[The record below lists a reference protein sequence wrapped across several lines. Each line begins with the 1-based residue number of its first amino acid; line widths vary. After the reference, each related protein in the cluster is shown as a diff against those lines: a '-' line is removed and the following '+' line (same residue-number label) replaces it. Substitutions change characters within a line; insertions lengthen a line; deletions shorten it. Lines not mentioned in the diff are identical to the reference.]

1 MLLQYIV
8 ETDIYRYHNY
18 QVPTRNTVMYRIT
31 QGPDQNIWFTE
42 LRSDKVG
49 RMSILVISLQQ
60 Q

>member
-1 MLLQYIV
+1 MK
-8 ETDIYRYHNY
+8 TDIYRYHNY
-18 QVPTRNTVMYRIT
+18 QVPTRNTVMHRIT